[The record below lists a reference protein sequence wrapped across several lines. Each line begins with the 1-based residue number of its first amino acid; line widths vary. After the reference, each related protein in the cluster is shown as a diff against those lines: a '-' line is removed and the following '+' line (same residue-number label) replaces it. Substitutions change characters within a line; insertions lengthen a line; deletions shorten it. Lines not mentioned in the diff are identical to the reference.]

1 MTSYAALVLGGARE
15 TSMKCKYFLKLT
27 ENPIVDIVGIAVAR
41 VLCKTKII

>member
-27 ENPIVDIVGIAVAR
+27 ENPIDIVDIAVAR